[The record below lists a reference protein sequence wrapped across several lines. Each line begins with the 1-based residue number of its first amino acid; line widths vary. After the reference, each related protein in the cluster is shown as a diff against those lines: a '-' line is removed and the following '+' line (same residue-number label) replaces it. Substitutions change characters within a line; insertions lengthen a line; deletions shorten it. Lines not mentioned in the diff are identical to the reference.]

1 MSSFVVNGPHSSSG
15 RLELKHSFVWRSC
28 YFSCR
33 YTETSDGTRHE
44 YRKGDVMFQDNTK
57 TSPAD
62 KQPEHYSGTVGD
74 TPCHQLVVQLSRPPQ
89 VDNPCPF

>member
-44 YRKGDVMFQDNTK
+44 YRIHLAINWWCNFLGLPKWT
-57 TSPAD
+57 TPALFSLED
-62 KQPEHYSGTVGD
+62 WGLHLTEVSEQEDLATTVL
-74 TPCHQLVVQLSRPPQ
+74 QR
-89 VDNPCPF
+89 